1 MSMSPDAP
9 VDERFFGHPRAL
21 GTLFFTELWERFSYY
36 GMRAILIL
44 FMTASVQSGGL
55 GFDVGTAGAIYGLYT
70 GMVYLACLPGG
81 WLADRLLG
89 ARRATIIGGT
99 VIMAGHVCLALP
111 FMATFYL
118 GLVLIVIGTG
128 LLKPNVST
136 LVGQL
141 YGPEDQRRDAG
152 FSLYYMGINT
162 GAFLAPLVCGALAQG
177 EGFRAALTSLGIAP
191 SLAWHFGFGAAAVGM
206 ACGLVTYIRGS
217 VHFGS
222 AGLAP
227 SASPA
232 RAQASRIAWRSAVGL
247 LVLFCVSIAL
257 VMNGTL
263 AVTATSLGNA
273 FGLALL
279 VITVAFFLWIFLGND
294 WSAAERRR
302 LWMVLALF
310 VGATAFWSLYEQ
322 GGSTLTLF
330 AERNT
335 DTSVLGYNFPA
346 SWMQSLNPIYII
358 CGLAPAFAWLWL
370 RLGTREPS
378 SSAKFALGLA
388 FMAAGYGVMIVA
400 GSIAQTGVR
409 VSPMW
414 LAVMYFLHTL
424 GEMCLSPVGLSAM
437 TKLAPAR
444 IASLTM
450 GVWFLASSI
459 GSYLGGRVASLYDS
473 LDLAQIFGALTGF
486 AIVAAVV
493 MALLVRP
500 LQRLLHTSSH
510 QTA

>member
-1 MSMSPDAP
+1 MSTSPDAV
-9 VDERFFGHPRAL
+9 VDQRFFGHPRAL

-55 GFDVGTAGAIYGLYT
+55 GFDVSTAGAIYGLYT

-81 WLADRLLG
+81 WLADRLIG
-89 ARRATIIGGT
+89 ARRATVLGGT
-99 VIMAGHVCLALP
+99 VIMAGHLCLAVP
-111 FMATFYL
+111 VMTCFYL

-128 LLKPNVST
+128 LLKPNVSS

-141 YGPEDQRRDAG
+141 YSADDRRRDAG

-162 GAFLAPLVCGALAQG
+162 GAFLAPLICGALAQG
-177 EGFRAALTSLGIAP
+177 EGFRAALASLGLSP
-191 SLAWHFGFGAAAVGM
+191 TLAWHFGFGAAAVGM
-206 ACGLVTYIRGS
+206 ACGLFTYIRGS
-217 VHFGS
+217 ANFGS
-222 AGLAP
+222 AGLPPVAS
-227 SASPA
+227 SA
-232 RAQASRIAWRSAVGL
+232 RLQAARIAWRSGVGL
-247 LVLFCVSIAL
+247 LVLLAVVLAL
-257 VMNGTL
+257 VMSG
-263 AVTATSLGNA
+263 VVFITAEGLGNV

-279 VITVAFFLWIFLGND
+279 LITVGFFLWVFLGND
-294 WSAAERRR
+294 WTTAERRR

-310 VGATAFWSLYEQ
+310 LGATAFWSLYEQ

-335 DTSVLGYNFPA
+335 DTSVFGYSFPA

-370 RLGTREPS
+370 RLGTHEPS
-378 SSAKFALGLA
+378 STAKFALGLA
-388 FMAAGYGVMIVA
+388 FMAAGYAVMIVA

-409 VSPMW
+409 VSPLW

-473 LDLAQIFGALTGF
+473 LGLAQIFGALTIF
-486 AIVAAVV
+486 AIVATIV
-493 MALLVRP
+493 MALLVKP
-500 LQRLLHTSSH
+500 LQRLVGSSH
-510 QTA
+510 TA

>member
-1 MSMSPDAP
+1 MPRSAEAS
-9 VDERFFGHPRAL
+9 VDDRFFGHPRAL

-81 WLADRLLG
+81 WLADRLIG
-89 ARRATIIGGT
+89 ARRATVMGGT
-99 VIMAGHVCLALP
+99 IIMAGHLCLALP
-111 FMATFYL
+111 FMPSFYL

-141 YGPEDQRRDAG
+141 YEPEDRRRDAG

-177 EGFRAALTSLGIAP
+177 EGFRALLTSVGIAP
-191 SLAWHFGFGAAAVGM
+191 HLAWHFGFGAAAVGM
-206 ACGLVTYIRGS
+206 AFGLFTYVRGS
-217 VHFGS
+217 AQFGT

-227 SASPA
+227 VASPA
-232 RAQASRIAWRSAVGL
+232 RAQALRMAWRCSLGL
-247 LVLFCVSIAL
+247 LALLAMALSLVVTGVLTVSAA
-257 VMNGTL
+257 N
-263 AVTATSLGNA
+263 LGNA

-279 VITVAFFLWIFLGND
+279 AITIAFFLWIFLGND
-294 WSAAERRR
+294 WSPAERRR

-310 VGATAFWSLYEQ
+310 LGATAFWSLYEQ

-335 DTSVLGYNFPA
+335 DTSVLGYHFPA

-370 RLGTREPS
+370 RLGSREPS
-378 SSAKFALGLA
+378 STAKFALGLA
-388 FMAAGYGVMIVA
+388 FMAAGYAVMIVA
-400 GSIAQTGVR
+400 GNIAQTGVR

-473 LDLAQIFGALTGF
+473 LGLTQIFSALTGF
-486 AIVAAVV
+486 AVVAAIV
-493 MALLVRP
+493 MALLAGP
-500 LQRLLHTSSH
+500 LQRLLREREPG
-510 QTA
+510 

>member
-1 MSMSPDAP
+1 MSMSPDAIS
-9 VDERFFGHPRAL
+9 DTAFFGHPRAL
-21 GTLFFTELWERFSYY
+21 GTLFLTELWERFSYY

-44 FMTASVQSGGL
+44 FMTASVQNGGL

-81 WLADRLLG
+81 WLADHLLG
-89 ARRATIIGGT
+89 ARRATIIGG
-99 VIMAGHVCLALP
+99 VIIMAGHVCLAVPLLES
-111 FMATFYL
+111 FYL

-141 YGPEDQRRDAG
+141 YVADDHRRDAG

-177 EGFRAALTSLGIAP
+177 EGFRAMLAALGIAP
-191 SLAWHFGFGAAAVGM
+191 TLAWHFGFGAAALGM
-206 ACGLVTYIRGS
+206 ALGLATYLHGS
-217 VHFGS
+217 VRFGD

-227 SASPA
+227 PASPA
-232 RAQASRIAWRSAVGL
+232 RRHAARLARRGGLGL
-247 LVLFCVSIAL
+247 LAMIAL
-257 VMNGTL
+257 VCALVNSGVLTI
-263 AVTATSLGNA
+263 TAAGLGNV
-273 FGLALL
+273 FGLVLL
-279 VITVAFFLWIFLGND
+279 AITITFFLWIFWRDD

-310 VGATAFWSLYEQ
+310 LGATAFWSLYEQ

-335 DTSVLGYNFPA
+335 DTTVLGYHFPA
-346 SWMQSLNPIYII
+346 SWMQSLNPVYII
-358 CGLAPAFAWLWL
+358 CGLAPAFAWLWV

-378 SSAKFALGLA
+378 SPVKFALGLA

-400 GSIAQTGVR
+400 GNIAQSGVR

-473 LDLAQIFGALTGF
+473 LGLAEIFGALTG
-486 AIVAAVV
+486 VAVLAALV
-493 MALLVRP
+493 MALLAKP
-500 LQRLLHTSSH
+500 LQRLL
-510 QTA
+510 TAPTGVR

>member
-1 MSMSPDAP
+1 MSMSHDAAL
-9 VDERFFGHPRAL
+9 DAQFFGHPRAL

-55 GFDVGTAGAIYGLYT
+55 GFEVTTAGAIYGLYT

-99 VIMAGHVCLALP
+99 VIMAGHLCLALP
-111 FMATFYL
+111 LLPSFYL

-136 LVGQL
+136 MVGQL
-141 YGPEDQRRDAG
+141 YAAEDQRRDAG
-152 FSLYYMGINT
+152 FSIYYMGINS
-162 GAFLAPLVCGALAQG
+162 GAFLAPLICGSLAQG
-177 EGFRAALTSLGIAP
+177 EGFRSALASFGIAP
-191 SLAWHFGFGAAAVGM
+191 QLAWHFGFGAAALGM
-206 ACGLVTYIRGS
+206 AFGLVVYVRGS
-217 VHFGS
+217 AQFGAAGRPPIDS
-222 AGLAP
+222 A
-227 SASPA
+227 A
-232 RAQASRIAWRSAVGL
+232 RSQASRIAWRGGIGISGL
-247 LVLFCVSIAL
+247 LAVVLALVVSGTLTITAAGLADAFGIAL
-257 VMNGTL
+257 L
-263 AVTATSLGNA
+263 A
-273 FGLALL
+273 
-279 VITVAFFLWIFLGND
+279 ITVVFFLWIFVGND
-294 WSAAERRR
+294 WSVHERRR

-310 VGATAFWSLYEQ
+310 LGATAFWSLYEQ

-330 AERNT
+330 ADRNT
-335 DTSVLGYNFPA
+335 DTTFFGYDFPA

-358 CGLAPAFAWLWL
+358 CGLAPAFALLWL
-370 RLGTREPS
+370 RLGTKEPS
-378 SSAKFALGLA
+378 STAKFALGLA

-400 GSIAQTGVR
+400 GGIAQTGVR

-473 LDLAQIFGALTGF
+473 LGIAQIFTALTVF
-486 AIVAAVV
+486 ALLAAAS
-493 MALLVRP
+493 MALLIRP
-500 LQRLLHTSSH
+500 LQRMLDARQS
-510 QTA
+510 A